1 MKPSSQS
8 SAREQE
14 EAPETKPE
22 LAKVERKSPRD
33 WALELGNLKL
43 RPLPAETPNALTE
56 CYTAPH
62 ASAVVLHGWRQH
74 QHHEGA
80 PMLLTR
86 EDYLAALDATQVAH
100 EATPDEPNAY
110 RPHLPALS
118 HHKSKR
124 V

>member
-1 MKPSSQS
+1 LKPSSPS
-8 SAREQE
+8 SVRES
-14 EAPETKPE
+14 EAEHDQP
-22 LAKVERKSPRD
+22 ADERKSPRD

-43 RPLPAETPNALTE
+43 RPLPAEQPNALTE

-74 QHHEGA
+74 AHHEGK
-80 PMLLTR
+80 PILLSR
-86 EDYLAALDATQVAH
+86 EDYLAALAATQVAH
-100 EATPDEPNAY
+100 DVTADEPDAY